1 MGGKLSNGNKISFNK
16 ANLIVENIKKVIG
29 SEGVYVAGSLRR
41 EKESVGDLDIIV
53 VREEASSDLNSK
65 LKLLT
70 GKDLSNRK
78 TCSFVFEEVQVDL
91 NICTSDIKGSY
102 LLHWTGSTRENVRL
116 RRVAK
121 KLGCKLSQNGLVN
134 NSNVNLSKFK
144 TEKEIYDLLGL
155 KYVEPKNR

>member
-29 SEGVYVAGSLRR
+29 NEGVYVAGSLRR
-41 EKESVGDLDIIV
+41 EKELVGDLDIIV

-70 GKDLSNRK
+70 GKDLSKRK

-91 NICTSDIKGSY
+91 NICNSDIKGSY

-116 RRVAK
+116 RRIAK

-134 NSNVNLSKFK
+134 NNNVNLSKFK

>member
-1 MGGKLSNGNKISFNK
+1 MGGKLSNGNKISFDK

-29 SEGVYVAGSLRR
+29 NEGVYVAGSLRR
-41 EKESVGDLDIIV
+41 EKELVGDLDIIV

-70 GKDLSNRK
+70 GKDLSKRK

-91 NICTSDIKGSY
+91 NICNSDIKGSY

-121 KLGCKLSQNGLVN
+121 KLGCKLSQNGLIN
-134 NSNVNLSKFK
+134 KSNVNLSKFK
-144 TEKEIYDLLGL
+144 TEKEIYGLLGL